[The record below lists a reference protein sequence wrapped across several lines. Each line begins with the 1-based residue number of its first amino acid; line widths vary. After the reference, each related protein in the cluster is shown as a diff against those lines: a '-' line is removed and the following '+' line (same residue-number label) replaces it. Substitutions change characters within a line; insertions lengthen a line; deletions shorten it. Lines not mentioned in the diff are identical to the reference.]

1 MAGRDTAPVEAGERY
16 SVEIEDIGSEGDGVA
31 RIGSF
36 VVFVPD
42 ADLGERVDI
51 RIEEVGENHATASVV
66 DDDDGGDDERGGD
79 EGKGDEMER
88 SPDQRD
94 ADET

>member
-1 MAGRDTAPVEAGERY
+1 MSGRDTAPVEVGERY
-16 SVEIEDIGSEGDGVA
+16 SVEIEDLGSEGDGVA

-66 DDDDGGDDERGGD
+66 EDDEGAADGEQSD
-79 EGKGDEMER
+79 
-88 SPDQRD
+88 DQRD

>member
-1 MAGRDTAPVEAGERY
+1 MTDRETAPVEAGERY
-16 SVEIEDIGSEGDGVA
+16 SVEIEDLGSEGDGVA

-51 RIEEVGENHATASVV
+51 RIEEVRGSHATASVV
-66 DDDDGGDDERGGD
+66 DEP
-79 EGKGDEMER
+79 
-88 SPDQRD
+88 SD
-94 ADET
+94 ADRRRNRK

>member
-1 MAGRDTAPVEAGERY
+1 MADRDTAPVEAGERY
-16 SVEIEDIGSEGDGVA
+16 SVEIEDLGSEGDGIA

-51 RIEEVGENHATASVV
+51 EIEEVGASHATASVV
-66 DDDDGGDDERGGD
+66 DEEDER
-79 EGKGDEMER
+79 R
-88 SPDQRD
+88 SDGSRD
-94 ADET
+94 SNE

>member
-1 MAGRDTAPVEAGERY
+1 MADRDTAPVEVGEQY
-16 SVEIEDIGSEGDGVA
+16 SVEIEDLGSEGDGIA

-51 RIEEVGENHATASVV
+51 RIEEVGGSHATAAVV
-66 DDDDGGDDERGGD
+66 EDRE
-79 EGKGDEMER
+79 E
-88 SPDQRD
+88 
-94 ADET
+94 

>member
-1 MAGRDTAPVEAGERY
+1 MSGRDTAPVEVGERY
-16 SVEIEDIGSEGDGVA
+16 SVEIEDLGSEGDGVA

-36 VVFVPD
+36 VVFVPG

-66 DDDDGGDDERGGD
+66 EDAEEEGNER
-79 EGKGDEMER
+79 KGDERER
-88 SPDQRD
+88 SSDDQPD